1 MKHSD
6 VVFLAAAA
14 LLGSGIAAATLSE
27 AVARS
32 GWGAGTTPPGPPS
45 AGKPRDLNL
54 RLIRRLIEDRRLS
67 DHEALHYRKLK
78 PSTARDR

>member
-1 MKHSD
+1 MKRSD
-6 VVFLAAAA
+6 VVFLAAVA
-14 LLGSGIAAATLSE
+14 LLGIGIAAATLSQ

-32 GWGAGTTPPGPPS
+32 GWGAGARALGPPS
-45 AGKPRDLNL
+45 AGQPRDLDL
-54 RLIRRLIEDRRLS
+54 RRIRRLIEDRRLS